1 MPHYINFFSYAGPA
15 AKAMI
20 DRPSDRHAAAKTL
33 VESLGGKLEAFY
45 WMSGKFD
52 GFLIAQLPDGMSAA
66 ALAAAASSSGAF
78 TDFETHEIFD
88 RDAQA
93 QILKSAKTATTAYKP
108 PTA

>member
-1 MPHYINFFSYAGPA
+1 MPAYITFFTYTGAA

-20 DRPSDRHAAAKTL
+20 DQPSDRNAAAKTL

-45 WMSGKFD
+45 WMSGRYD
-52 GFLIAQLPDGMSAA
+52 GFLIAQLPDSMTAA
-66 ALAAAASSSGAF
+66 ALSAAASSSGAF
-78 TDFETHEIFD
+78 TEFETHEIFD

-93 QILKSAKTATTAYKP
+93 QIVKSAKTATTAYKP